1 MNNYKVDN
9 NKRIAKNTILLYV
22 RMILLILVQLYT
34 VPIVLDALG
43 LSDYGLYNV
52 VGGIVTLFSFIGGS
66 LASGTQRFIAF
77 ALGKGDLKE
86 VKKIFDI
93 TVSVYFQF
101 GIIALI
107 IIELIGVWFI
117 NTQMT
122 IQEDRLYAAN
132 WVFQL
137 SLFAFLINLI
147 STPYNSAVIAHE
159 RMTVFAYVSVLECL
173 LKLCIALFL
182 PLFVGDRLILYSV
195 LIFLLSLIVRVIY
208 QIYCRSNFPEC
219 RNVTFSYEPGVYK
232 ELLSYSGWNMIGY
245 IAILFRQQ
253 GINIVQNIFFST
265 ILNAAHS
272 IAQQINGV
280 LTQFVHNVYVA
291 TRPQITKLY
300 ASGDISNMW
309 KLVFLSSKFA
319 FYLLSYLCIPILV
332 ELNTILNIWLRN
344 VPDYTVS
351 ISFLMIISLL
361 LETLCNPIIGVY
373 QAANKIKKYQL
384 YSSTI
389 IMLNIP
395 VSYVLLRMFPH
406 IPLIPYTVSIFF
418 SVLYVLSILWNAFK
432 ELDLNLFLY
441 TRDVLLKVISV
452 FLISFFITS
461 GVISLISPSFIRLLL
476 TCMLSFIITTCFIW
490 NMGMNY
496 TEREFTHNIIKQK
509 LKKLTKR

>member
-1 MNNYKVDN
+1 
-9 NKRIAKNTILLYV
+9 
-22 RMILLILVQLYT
+22 
-34 VPIVLDALG
+34 
-43 LSDYGLYNV
+43 
-52 VGGIVTLFSFIGGS
+52 
-66 LASGTQRFIAF
+66 
-77 ALGKGDLKE
+77 
-86 VKKIFDI
+86 
-93 TVSVYFQF
+93 
-101 GIIALI
+101 
-107 IIELIGVWFI
+107 
-117 NTQMT
+117 
-122 IQEDRLYAAN
+122 
-132 WVFQL
+132 
-137 SLFAFLINLI
+137 
-147 STPYNSAVIAHE
+147 
-159 RMTVFAYVSVLECL
+159 
-173 LKLCIALFL
+173 
-182 PLFVGDRLILYSV
+182 
-195 LIFLLSLIVRVIY
+195 
-208 QIYCRSNFPEC
+208 
-219 RNVTFSYEPGVYK
+219 
-232 ELLSYSGWNMIGY
+232 MIGY